1 MGKRDR
7 TPDAAIDGGWL
18 STRAEERRQYR
29 IYGCCIGDGPGGQL
43 LREGLFEERGVHV
56 RRNASLRLCD
66 HGIRVY
72 VGLPERRLFDRCQV
86 LAYGQLD
93 EVHICVKA
101 EIFHDPVFVKGHGPG
116 SQIQHLGCLPHCAS
130 IGE

>member
-18 STRAEERRQYR
+18 TTRAEERGQHR

-72 VGLPERRLFDRCQV
+72 VGLPKRRDHTCREPNGYSIDARCSRMAS
-86 LAYGQLD
+86 LMRS
-93 EVHICVKA
+93 
-101 EIFHDPVFVKGHGPG
+101 IFV
-116 SQIQHLGCLPHCAS
+116 
-130 IGE
+130 